1 MFKFLESLLSDGT
14 LFTIRRVY
22 QYTTF
27 PGYTL
32 LGYSDEKDLQ
42 FDEPWM
48 KLFEDQIIKFKEQI
62 ENVLRHAN
70 LMDNKIG
77 VVLDFKIKNWRNGM
91 CGTVIWCHK
100 DLRNGF
106 FFSCIPDTYVKDN
119 LNIEFTFKA

>member
-14 LFTIRRVY
+14 LFTVRRVY

-32 LGYSDEKDLQ
+32 LGYSDEKSLR

-100 DLRNGF
+100 DLHNGF